1 MSDAKRTPRPVCVVA
16 GVGPG
21 NGAALARRFA
31 AEGFA
36 VALMARRTELIQE
49 LASTLP
55 GARAYACDVGDASEA
70 SSARSPRS
78 ARTLGEVDVLVYNA
92 GTGVWGTV
100 EEISAADFETSWRVN
115 TLGALLASKEVIPA
129 MKAAKRGSIVFV
141 GATASRRG
149 NVKTAAFAPAKA
161 AQRSLAESMARHL
174 WPSGVHVS
182 IVIVDGVVDL
192 ATTRQRMSSKPD
204 SFFIQPDDVAET
216 VFVLTQQK
224 PSAWSFE
231 VEARPFGETW

>member
-55 GARAYACDVGDASEA
+55 GARAYACDVGDAA
-70 SSARSPRS
+70 SIQRAFAEVRKD
-78 ARTLGEVDVLVYNA
+78 LGEVDVLVYNA

-100 EEISAADFETSWRVN
+100 EGISAADFETSWRVN

-129 MKAAKRGSIVFV
+129 MKAAKHGSIVFV

-192 ATTRQRMSSKPD
+192 ATTRQRMASKPD
-204 SFFIQPDDVAET
+204 AFFIQPDDVAET
-216 VFVLTQQK
+216 VFLLTQQK

>member
-1 MSDAKRTPRPVCVVA
+1 MKDVKSAARPVCAVV

-31 AEGFA
+31 AGGFD
-36 VALMARRTELIQE
+36 VALLARRTELSQE
-49 LASTLP
+49 IASTLQR
-55 GARAYACDVGDASEA
+55 ARAYACDVSD
-70 SSARSPRS
+70 ARSVGQAFAAIR
-78 ARTLGEVDVLVYNA
+78 AELGDVAVLVYNA
-92 GTGVWGTV
+92 GSGVWGNV
-100 EEISAADFETSWRVN
+100 EEVSAEAFEASWRVN
-115 TLGALLASKEVIPA
+115 TLGAFLTSREVIPA
-129 MKAAKRGSIVFV
+129 MKVAKSGSIVFI

-174 WPSGVHVS
+174 WPSGVHVAL
-182 IVIVDGVVDL
+182 VIVDGVVDL
-192 ATTRQRMSSKPD
+192 ATTRERMPGKPD
-204 SFFIQPDDVAET
+204 TFFIKPDDVAET
-216 VFVLTQQK
+216 VFGLTQQK